1 MSVVRR
7 LRALLIQKKGDGAV
21 SFILTTAMLV
31 LLFAT
36 LLSTMIYVM
45 NYYNT
50 GYACRRIVRGIETT
64 GAYDAAY
71 ANQIIDQLDSPDLED
86 LDVSVNASYFSGSK
100 IQLRNPFTVTVTG
113 NYIIKILQLG
123 ETPIIVTLPIEVKMS
138 GMSEV
143 YWK

>member
-1 MSVVRR
+1 MAVVRR
-7 LRALLIQKKGDGAV
+7 LRALLNQKKGDGAV

-64 GAYDAAY
+64 GTYDEAY
-71 ANQIIDQLDSPDLED
+71 ANQILDQLDSPDLED
-86 LDVSVNASYFSGSK
+86 LDVSVSASYFSGRN
-100 IQLRNPFTVTVTG
+100 IQLRSP
-113 NYIIKILQLG
+113 
-123 ETPIIVTLPIEVKMS
+123 
-138 GMSEV
+138 
-143 YWK
+143 

>member
-1 MSVVRR
+1 MAVVRR
-7 LRALLIQKKGDGAV
+7 LRALLKQKKGDGAV

-36 LLSTMIYVM
+36 LLSTMIYIM

-64 GAYDAAY
+64 GAYDEAY
-71 ANQIIDQLDSPDLED
+71 ANQVLNQLDSPDLED

-100 IQLRNPFTVTVTG
+100 IQLRSPFTVTVTG
-113 NYIIKILQLG
+113 NYTITILQLG
-123 ETPIIVTLPIEVKMS
+123 ETPITVTLPITVKMS

-143 YWK
+143 FWK